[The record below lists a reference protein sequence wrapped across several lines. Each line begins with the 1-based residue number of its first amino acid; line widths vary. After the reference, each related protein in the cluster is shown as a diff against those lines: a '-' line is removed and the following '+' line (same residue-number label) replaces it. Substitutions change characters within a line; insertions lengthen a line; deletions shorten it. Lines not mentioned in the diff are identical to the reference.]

1 MSTATTTSLN
11 STASSCPPP
20 SAQLRKW
27 NARMHDDHGWLKTFL
42 TFSFA
47 GHHDPKWDSF
57 GPLRV
62 VNEDRIEAGT
72 GFPPHSHASYEIFS
86 YVLSGELTHRDSM
99 GNLETLK
106 RGEIQYTRAGTG
118 IKHSEYN
125 NQKGG
130 AGTHFMQIWF
140 IPTREGQR
148 MSPTY
153 FSTQSPAELKQDKL
167 LTLIRPHWSLPA
179 EQQSTGG
186 LLQPGQPIPAQA
198 SLVVRAAVLSP
209 SSSAG
214 GDATQSAGVTHTWGQ
229 DTDVESSTG
238 EERWGVIHL
247 AMNSGYKDPKSRT
260 ASGVGAKPDESKV
273 RVELL
278 SGEGEM
284 QGEGYELTEGDALFV
299 KGARVGQQVRVKHLA
314 GREAEFLLFDLQRG

>member
-1 MSTATTTSLN
+1 
-11 STASSCPPP
+11 
-20 SAQLRKW
+20 
-27 NARMHDDHGWLKTFL
+27 
-42 TFSFA
+42 
-47 GHHDPKWDSF
+47 
-57 GPLRV
+57 
-62 VNEDRIEAGT
+62 
-72 GFPPHSHASYEIFS
+72 
-86 YVLSGELTHRDSM
+86 
-99 GNLETLK
+99 
-106 RGEIQYTRAGTG
+106 
-118 IKHSEYN
+118 
-125 NQKGG
+125 
-130 AGTHFMQIWF
+130 
-140 IPTREGQR
+140 

-179 EQQSTGG
+179 EQQSSGG

-209 SSSAG
+209 ST
-214 GDATQSAGVTHTWGQ
+214 GDAAENAGVTHTWGQ

-260 ASGVGAKPDESKV
+260 AAGVGAKPDESKV

-278 SGEGEM
+278 SGAEGET
-284 QGEGYELTEGDALFV
+284 QGQGYELTEGDALFV